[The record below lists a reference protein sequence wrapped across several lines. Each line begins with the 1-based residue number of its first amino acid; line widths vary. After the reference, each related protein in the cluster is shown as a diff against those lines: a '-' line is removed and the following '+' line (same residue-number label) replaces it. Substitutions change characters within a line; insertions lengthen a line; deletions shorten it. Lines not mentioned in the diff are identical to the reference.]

1 MTKETGN
8 KWSKVKKLPKTSK
21 KPETDKKVIEKAKTD
36 IDPKSIKTENIYQV
50 EITHDIN
57 GNRADDVDVD
67 HDDSFDKDDE
77 LEKEVEIV
85 FGNKEQNYDG
95 DIESESGNNEIN
107 NVSNDKNGVNENVT
121 DEKS

>member
-1 MTKETGN
+1 M
-8 KWSKVKKLPKTSK
+8 
-21 KPETDKKVIEKAKTD
+21 
-36 IDPKSIKTENIYQV
+36 

-107 NVSNDKNGVNENVT
+107 NVSNDKNGINENVT